1 MVSTI
6 NVILIIIGMI
16 IAAIAA
22 VVASS
27 ITLSLTEKTYI
38 LFSIGWIIMAVGFV
52 RILISSKI
60 RGKEV

>member
-6 NVILIIIGMI
+6 NVILIIIGMVI
-16 IAAIAA
+16 ATIAAA
-22 VVASS
+22 VASP

>member
-16 IAAIAA
+16 IAATAA
-22 VVASS
+22 AVASS